1 MKIRKLVESVS
12 WLILFSVIIKNNY
25 LKIAFLRSLNMWK
38 KIDPINEKDCIF
50 HDLIEECKHAVP
62 GARLPYTLRNK
73 LEKYPVET
81 RRDIVNR
88 IKVGCTPLFIA
99 CKKGQTEIVDYLIS
113 VCRADIEQKGLYEV
127 QEDRS
132 THVVT
137 PLWCAAVSGKL
148 SVVEILLKHG
158 ADINAVSDTGST
170 PVRSAC
176 FMTHFEIVKYL
187 VEHGAD
193 INRPN
198 YNGGTCLINSV
209 QSASLCEFLLL
220 NGADVNARDIQNK
233 TALHYAIQEHRL
245 ETTKLLLRN
254 GADYNAK
261 SRHGDDA
268 LQMACLKGATRI
280 FDYLIKNICYSP
292 EQLANAHELMGATYL
307 DEHNDLAVAK
317 FHWKEALAMRQT
329 HGLLPKQPFMPLR
342 EGYRYQKEFETL
354 EELENLATDLDLART
369 QSLIMAERILGPHHK
384 DTIFRLMYRGASYAD
399 VIRYQQCIDLWKR
412 ALEIRVEKDS
422 ILYTDT
428 CFTAQALV
436 RLMIDY
442 NVTSTLN
449 KEENTKQRFHD
460 VVSTFRLI
468 TEDIVEMRQLLKI
481 RPVYKR
487 QADFFDKILKC
498 VTHLIY
504 LMLATSTTEEDKT
517 IVKQLITD
525 LVRKN
530 VRCAAQE
537 DSILHLCV
545 SKLNTIRS
553 SYFMDEEP
561 IMIFPDENVVR
572 CLLECG
578 APVNARNELGWSPL
592 LLATLAYNYS
602 DRLIKLLLEYGAHI
616 DQPNATG
623 KTPRDA
629 ILEISRQSSSEIHI
643 LNYITLKCLCAT
655 VISKNK
661 IPYKNQIPRTLEN
674 FLKLHEP

>member
-12 WLILFSVIIKNNY
+12 WLILFTVIIKNNY
-25 LKIAFLRSLNMWK
+25 LKIAFLRSLNNMWK
-38 KIDPINEKDCIF
+38 KVDPINEKDCIF
-50 HDLIEECKHAVP
+50 HELIEECKHAVP
-62 GARLPYTLRNK
+62 GARLTYTLRNK
-73 LEKYPVET
+73 LEKYPVEI
-81 RRDIVNR
+81 RRDILAALLCLLLV
-88 IKVGCTPLFIA
+88 
-99 CKKGQTEIVDYLIS
+99 KKGQTEIVDYLIS
-113 VCRADIEQKGLYEV
+113 VCHADIEQKGLYEV

-148 SVVEILLKHG
+148 SVVVILLKHG

-209 QSASLCEFLLL
+209 QSASLCEFLLSS
-220 NGADVNARDIQNK
+220 GADVNARDIQNK

-280 FDYLIKNICYSP
+280 FDYLVKIICYSP

-307 DEHNDLAVAK
+307 EEHNDLAVAK
-317 FHWKEALAMRQT
+317 YHWKEALTIRET
-329 HGLLPKQPFMPLR
+329 HGLLPKRPIMPLR
-342 EGYRYQKEFETL
+342 EGYRYQKEFETV
-354 EELENLATDLDLART
+354 EELENLSTDLDIVRT

-399 VIRYQQCIDLWKR
+399 VMRYQQCIDLWKR

-428 CFTAQALV
+428 CFTAQALI

-442 NVTSTLN
+442 NVTSTQN
-449 KEENTKQRFHD
+449 REDNVKQRFHD
-460 VVSTFRLI
+460 VVSTFKLL
-468 TEDIVEMRQLLKI
+468 TENIVEMRQLLKI

-487 QADFFDKILKC
+487 QVDFFDKLLKC

-504 LMLATSTTEEDKT
+504 LMLATTTTEEDEKT
-517 IVKQLITD
+517 VKLLISD
-525 LVRKN
+525 LVKKN
-530 VRCAAQE
+530 IKCAAQE

-545 SKLNTIRS
+545 SKQNTIRS
-553 SYFMDEEP
+553 SYFMDEDP
-561 IMIFPDENVVR
+561 INIFPDADVAKY
-572 CLLECG
+572 LLECG
-578 APVNARNELGWSPL
+578 APVNTRNELGWSPL
-592 LLATLAYNYS
+592 LLATLTYS
-602 DRLIKLLLEYGAHI
+602 DK
-616 DQPNATG
+616 
-623 KTPRDA
+623 
-629 ILEISRQSSSEIHI
+629 
-643 LNYITLKCLCAT
+643 
-655 VISKNK
+655 
-661 IPYKNQIPRTLEN
+661 
-674 FLKLHEP
+674 FM